1 MKSLSIVE
9 AVKKFRPEKV
19 VLVIAYDNKNNRA
32 SGMVAGNSTFCSSDP
47 YMIAVALWKEGYT
60 HNLIHEKKEF
70 VVAVPNKK
78 LKKTIEIFGNL
89 HGDVVDKFKKAKLL
103 TEKAD
108 LVKAP
113 LLSEATINYE
123 CKLVKEVETGDHITF
138 IGKIVAA
145 HVNEDKKILL
155 NMGKKDGKRIF
166 KEF

>member
-1 MKSLSIVE
+1 MKSIE
-9 AVKKFRPEKV
+9 IYDAVKKFRPEKV
-19 VLVIAYDNKNNRA
+19 VFVIAYDNKNERA
-32 SGMVAGNSTFCSSDP
+32 SGMVAGYSTFCSSEP
-47 YMIAVALWKEGYT
+47 YMMAVALWKEGYT
-60 HNLIHEKKEF
+60 HNLISDTKEF

-78 LKKTIEIFGNL
+78 LKKAIEIFGSL
-89 HGDVVDKFKKAKLL
+89 HGDVVDKFKKAKLQ

-123 CKLVKEVETGDHITF
+123 CELEKEVEAGDHIIF

-145 HVNEDKKILL
+145 HVNDDKKVLL
-155 NMGKKDGKRIF
+155 NMGKKEGKRIF